1 MRIFHAAG
9 LVVIGLSLLAVQA
22 QAATH
27 DTPSRSQI
35 IKESKPAE
43 WHALDPADTL
53 YMYLPKGIVV
63 IDLAPSWSPR
73 HVANLKTLV
82 REHYF
87 DGTSVYRVVD
97 NFVVQW
103 GDPDAGKPNAK
114 SMGEAKKTLPPEF
127 ERRVTPSM
135 PFVKLDSPDA
145 YAPEVGL
152 SGDFP
157 VGVDPTTHTAW
168 IAHCYGTV
176 GVSRDV
182 ALDSGNSNTLYA
194 VIGTARRIDRNLAV
208 VGRIVQGMPLL
219 SSLPRGPGDSMG
231 VYHDMKKATPILRV
245 RLASEV
251 PKNQRLPLEILDT
264 GSATFHRLV
273 QAAAHRHDAFY
284 RTPLGHI
291 GLCAAL
297 PPVRLAPGAK
307 EKAASTTGK

>member
-1 MRIFHAAG
+1 MRRLH
-9 LVVIGLSLLAVQA
+9 VVALAMIGLSLVGSNAR
-22 QAATH
+22 AATR
-27 DTPSRSQI
+27 DTPSRSEI
-35 IKESKPAE
+35 IKQSKPAE

-53 YMYLPKGIVV
+53 YMYLPKGVVV
-63 IDLAPSWSPR
+63 IDLAPSWAPQ

-103 GDPDAGKPNAK
+103 GDPNAGKPGAK
-114 SMGEAKKTLPPEF
+114 SMGKAKKTLPPEF
-127 ERRVTPSM
+127 ERHVTASM

-145 YAPEVGL
+145 YAPEVGF

-157 VGVDPTTHTAW
+157 VGRDPATHTAW

-176 GVSRDV
+176 GVSRDI
-182 ALDSGNSNTLYA
+182 APDSGNSNTLYA

-208 VGRIVQGMPLL
+208 VGRVVKGMPLL
-219 SSLPRGPGDSMG
+219 SSLPRGPKDNMG
-231 VYHDMKKATPILRV
+231 VYRDLKKATPILKV

-251 PKNQRLPLEILDT
+251 PKDQRIPLEIMRTD
-264 GSATFHRLV
+264 SASFHRLIE
-273 QAAAHRHDAFY
+273 AAAHRHDAFY
-284 RTPLGHI
+284 RTSLGHI

-297 PPVRLAPGAK
+297 PPVRLIPGK
-307 EKAASTTGK
+307 

>member
-1 MRIFHAAG
+1 MRTLHAAC
-9 LVVIGLSLLAVQA
+9 LAVVCLLLLGTNARAAA
-22 QAATH
+22 Q
-27 DTPSRSQI
+27 DTPSSSQI

-43 WHALDPADTL
+43 WHALDPANTL
-53 YMYLPKGIVV
+53 YMYLPKGVVV
-63 IDLAPSWSPR
+63 IDLAPSWAPQ

-103 GDPDAGKPNAK
+103 GDPDAGKPGAR
-114 SMGEAKKTLPPEF
+114 SMGKAKKTLPPEF
-127 ERRVTPSM
+127 ERQVTPSM

-145 YAPEVGL
+145 YAPEVGF

-157 VGVDPTTHTAW
+157 VGRDPATHTAW

-176 GVSRDV
+176 GVSRDI
-182 ALDSGNSNTLYA
+182 APDSGNSNTLYA

-219 SSLPRGPGDSMG
+219 SSLPRGPKDNMG
-231 VYHDMKKATPILRV
+231 VYHDLKKATPILKV
-245 RLASEV
+245 RLASEL
-251 PKNQRLPLEILDT
+251 PSDQRIPLEIMKTD
-264 GSATFHRLV
+264 SKSFHRLIE
-273 QAAAHRHDAFY
+273 AAAHRHDAFY
-284 RTPLGHI
+284 QTPLGHI

-297 PPVRLAPGAK
+297 PPIRHVP
-307 EKAASTTGK
+307 E